1 MNVPAIPKP
10 QLLLGYLA
18 ATAAALGYGAGS
30 VVGKKIV
37 TDGVPPMV
45 ATAFSLVFGTLI
57 VAALFHRHIISDAA
71 QTPGRAWAN
80 MVLSGLASAWGVS
93 FYFLGLNESP
103 VVLVG
108 PLSGTY
114 PIVAIVL
121 TYIFLR
127 RIEQITWQTVA
138 GATLVVGGV
147 ALIAIGHG

>member
-1 MNVPAIPKP
+1 MNVAAIPKR

-18 ATAAALGYGAGS
+18 ATAATLGYGAGS

-45 ATAFSLVFGTLI
+45 ATSFSLVFGTLV
-57 VAALFHRHIISDAA
+57 VAALFHRHAISDAA
-71 QTPGRAWAN
+71 HAPRRAWAS

-108 PLSGTY
+108 PLTGTY
-114 PIVAIVL
+114 PLVAIIL
-121 TYIFLR
+121 AYLFLQ
-127 RIEQITWQTVA
+127 RIEQITWRTVVGAALVVA
-138 GATLVVGGV
+138 GA
-147 ALIAIGHG
+147 ALIAIGRG